1 MMTLP
6 IGIIAFCLVLFFGA
20 GNIKLSDYIIGHSM
34 IVVFGGTLA
43 VGAIC
48 TPFSVTL
55 ALIRN
60 ILDLFSGRP
69 EIELLK
75 PLLIQL
81 AKDKSTVKVSADP
94 LVQYGIGLWEKG
106 VDQHTFVA
114 LISQYRDKLE
124 HQDTESLMALQ
135 ALAKYPPALGMLGT
149 VMGMITLFAHLGTS
163 DKSALGPAL
172 ATAMTATLYGLI
184 LTQGFLSPLADRI
197 NVEVVYKRK
206 YYGYVYEILNL
217 INHREPINMIEEE
230 IVHREAA

>member
-6 IGIIAFCLVLFFGA
+6 IGLIAFIVVMVYGA
-20 GNIKLSDYIIGHSM
+20 GDVKASDYIIGHSL
-34 IVVFGGTLA
+34 IVVFGGTFA

-48 TPFSVTL
+48 TPFSVSI
-55 ALIRN
+55 ALYKN
-60 ILDLFSGRP
+60 ILGLFKGRP
-69 EIELLK
+69 SIELLK
-75 PLLIQL
+75 PLLMQL
-81 AKDKSTVKVSADP
+81 AKDKSTVKASADP

-124 HQDTESLMALQ
+124 HEDGESLMALQ

-149 VMGMITLFAHLGTS
+149 VMGMITLFANLGTS
-163 DKSALGPAL
+163 DKSLLGPSL
-172 ATAMTATLYGLI
+172 AVAMTATFYGLV

-197 NVEVVYKRK
+197 SVEVVYKRK

-217 INHREPINMIEEE
+217 INNREPINMIEEE